1 MQPSFR
7 TVIFSRKSTAES
19 SITKTGESPSS
30 TAARDMLTVRMAS
43 L

>member
-7 TVIFSRKSTAES
+7 AVILSRKSTAES
-19 SITKTGESPSS
+19 SITKMGESPSS